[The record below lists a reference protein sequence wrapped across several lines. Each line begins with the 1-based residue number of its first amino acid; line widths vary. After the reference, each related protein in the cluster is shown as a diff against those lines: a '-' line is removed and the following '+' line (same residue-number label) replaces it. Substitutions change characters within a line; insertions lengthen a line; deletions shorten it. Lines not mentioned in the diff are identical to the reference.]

1 MDERD
6 TEVRRRIAEHELYT
20 DHGPGLE
27 TLEQERIRGKELVHE
42 FNATHPRDAEGR
54 DRLLRELFASAG
66 ERIWVEPPLRVMYGS
81 TVHVGD
87 DVYANVGLTLV
98 DDGEVHIGSRV
109 MFAPHV
115 TVVTT
120 GHPVHPEL
128 RRDGSQFSAPVH
140 IEDDVWIG
148 TGATILPGVTVGEGS
163 VVAAGAVVTGDVPA
177 RVVVAGVPARV
188 LRRITDADRE
198 WRYRPPAQASR
209 SGSPRSVAEWSGT
222 GVDSD
227 RGGRS

>member
-6 TEVRRRIAEHELYT
+6 TEVRRRIAEQELYT
-20 DHGPGLE
+20 DYGPGLE
-27 TLEQERIRGKELVHE
+27 TLEQERTRGKELVHE

-81 TVHVGD
+81 TVHLGD
-87 DVYANVGLTLV
+87 DVYVNVGLTLV

-109 MFAPHV
+109 MFAPNV

-120 GHPVHPEL
+120 GHPVHPDL

-148 TGATILPGVTVGEGS
+148 TGATILPGVTVGAGS
-163 VVAAGAVVTGDVPA
+163 VVAAGAVVTGNVPA
-177 RVVVAGVPARV
+177 GVVVAGVPARV
-188 LRRITDADRE
+188 VRAITDADRD
-198 WRYRPPAQASR
+198 WAYRA
-209 SGSPRSVAEWSGT
+209 PRDLELPGADVAAPVAG
-222 GVDSD
+222 
-227 RGGRS
+227 